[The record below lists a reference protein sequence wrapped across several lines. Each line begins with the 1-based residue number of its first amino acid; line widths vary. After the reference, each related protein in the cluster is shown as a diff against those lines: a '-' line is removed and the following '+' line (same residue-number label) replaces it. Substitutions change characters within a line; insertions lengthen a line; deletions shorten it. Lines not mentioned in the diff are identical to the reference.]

1 MDLLDLF
8 GKGYVVD
15 HCIAFLQKQRRQE
28 ELEYYITDTL
38 MYIAQNTA
46 NIGGGKVPK
55 IRFYEVM
62 NQKPEETRTAQ
73 DIINNIK
80 RKIGG

>member
-1 MDLLDLF
+1 LDLLDLF

-15 HCIAFLQKQRRQE
+15 HCIAFFQKQKRQE

-46 NIGGGKVPK
+46 NISGGKVPK
-55 IRFYEVM
+55 NRFYEIM
-62 NQKPEETRTAQ
+62 NRKPEETRTAQ

-80 RKIGG
+80 RKLGG

>member
-1 MDLLDLF
+1 MLDLL

-15 HCIAFLQKQRRQE
+15 HCIAFLRKRRRQE

-46 NIGGGKVPK
+46 NISGGKVPK
-55 IRFYEVM
+55 KRFYEVM

-80 RKIGG
+80 HKLGG